1 MHFTKLDMN
10 ESREF
15 DIIIWG
21 ASGFTGRLVALY
33 LFDKYG
39 ATGDLKWA
47 MGGRNLTKLEKVRE
61 EVADKNVPLVI
72 ANSNDKVSLLN
83 MVKRTK
89 VICTTVGPYAKY
101 GSNLVEACI
110 KSQIH
115 YCDLAGEV
123 QWMNKMINRHHEAA
137 KVNGSKIVHACG
149 FDSIPSD
156 MGVYFIQKKSKA
168 KRGSIAQKIKMR
180 VAAISGGI
188 SGGTYASLSQVLE
201 EAQKDKMVYKIL
213 TNPYALNPIDK
224 QVGKDKSDLRSVIF
238 DEASQSWIGP
248 FIMASI
254 NTKVVRRSNVLSSYA
269 YGESFRYDEATI
281 FGKGFLGRVK
291 GILCSIPIGLI
302 MYAKQGSLLK
312 KGLDILFPIPGEG
325 PTKQKM
331 ENGFYNLR
339 FYITLADGENA
350 FAKVTGDMD
359 PGYGSSSKMLAESAV
374 CLAKDKLSNT
384 SGILTPSLAMGDSLL
399 KRLEK
404 NAGLAFSFK

>member
-1 MHFTKLDMN
+1 MN

-61 EVADKNVPLVI
+61 EVADKHVPLVI

-156 MGVYFIQKKSKA
+156 MGVYFIQKESKA

-180 VAAISGGI
+180 VAAIS
-188 SGGTYASLSQVLE
+188 
-201 EAQKDKMVYKIL
+201 
-213 TNPYALNPIDK
+213 
-224 QVGKDKSDLRSVIF
+224 
-238 DEASQSWIGP
+238 
-248 FIMASI
+248 
-254 NTKVVRRSNVLSSYA
+254 
-269 YGESFRYDEATI
+269 
-281 FGKGFLGRVK
+281 
-291 GILCSIPIGLI
+291 
-302 MYAKQGSLLK
+302 
-312 KGLDILFPIPGEG
+312 
-325 PTKQKM
+325 
-331 ENGFYNLR
+331 
-339 FYITLADGENA
+339 
-350 FAKVTGDMD
+350 
-359 PGYGSSSKMLAESAV
+359 
-374 CLAKDKLSNT
+374 
-384 SGILTPSLAMGDSLL
+384 
-399 KRLEK
+399 
-404 NAGLAFSFK
+404 